1 MNESLADPDLLGAP
15 WRVVERLPG
24 AVAAA
29 IGGFMA
35 VASIAI
41 AFGLVRRVRSG
52 LPIVPAA
59 DVAVAA
65 WDGLTVLIVAGAAI
79 GCQTAGIMAA
89 HAIVPPTAE
98 SADLA
103 VTTPELAGTAVGTL
117 AAAAVG
123 VAIVLA
129 SGGTRRSL
137 GLFSDEPSL
146 DLRLAIGTVLL
157 ITPPLLLL
165 SGALNAIV
173 PYEHPILDLLSRF
186 RDPATLAA
194 VWLSA
199 VVAAPIGEEI
209 FFRGVLQGW
218 FESLASRQGGAG
230 RRSAVPVAASAVAF
244 AAAHVGQGLGWVPL
258 VGFGIAVG
266 GLRSARGSL
275 LPCIAVHAIFN
286 AISIAIIL
294 LG

>member
-1 MNESLADPDLLGAP
+1 MSESFADPDLLAP
-15 WRVVERLPG
+15 SWRLVERLPG
-24 AVAAA
+24 AAAAA
-29 IGGFMA
+29 IAGFMA

-41 AFGLVRRVRSG
+41 AFGLLRRVRSG

-59 DVAVAA
+59 DVPAAA
-65 WDGLTVLIVAGAAI
+65 WDGLVVLIVMGAAI

-89 HAIVPPTAE
+89 HAIVPPTAA

-103 VTTPELAGTAVGTL
+103 VTTPELTGTAVGTL

-129 SGGTRRSL
+129 AGGTRRSL

-146 DLRLAIGTVLL
+146 DLRLAVGTVLL
-157 ITPPLLLL
+157 ITPPLLLV

-173 PYEHPILDLLSRF
+173 PYEHPILDLLARF

-218 FESLASRQGGAG
+218 FESLASRQVGAG
-230 RRSAVPVAASAVAF
+230 RRSVVPVVASALAF
-244 AAAHVGQGLGWVPL
+244 AAAHVGQGLGWIPL

-266 GLRSARGSL
+266 FLRSARGSL
-275 LPCIAVHAIFN
+275 LPCIVVHAIFN
-286 AISIAIIL
+286 AISVAIIL

>member
-1 MNESLADPDLLGAP
+1 
-15 WRVVERLPG
+15 
-24 AVAAA
+24 
-29 IGGFMA
+29 MA
-35 VASIAI
+35 VASIAL

-59 DVAVAA
+59 DVPAAA
-65 WDGLTVLIVAGAAI
+65 WDGLIVLIVAGAAI

-89 HAIVPPTAE
+89 HAIVPPTAR
-98 SADLA
+98 SDAPA
-103 VTTPELAGTAVGTL
+103 VTASELAGTAAGTL

-129 SGGTRRSL
+129 AGGTRRSL
-137 GLFSDEPSL
+137 GLFSDSPSL
-146 DLRLAIGTVLL
+146 DLRLAVGTVLL

-173 PYEHPILDLLSRF
+173 PYEHPILDLLARF

-218 FESLASRQGGAG
+218 FESLASRQVGAG
-230 RRSAVPVAASAVAF
+230 RRSALPVAASAVAF
-244 AAAHVGQGLGWVPL
+244 AAAHVGQGLGWIPL

-266 GLRSARGSL
+266 FLRSARGSL
-275 LPCIAVHAIFN
+275 LPCVAVHAIFN
-286 AISIAIIL
+286 AISVAIIL

>member
-1 MNESLADPDLLGAP
+1 MSESFADPDLLAP
-15 WRVVERLPG
+15 SWRLVERLPG
-24 AVAAA
+24 AAAAA
-29 IGGFMA
+29 IAGFMA

-41 AFGLVRRVRSG
+41 AFGIVRRVRSG

-59 DVAVAA
+59 DVPAAA
-65 WDGLTVLIVAGAAI
+65 WDGLVVLIVMGAAI

-89 HAIVPPTAE
+89 HAIVPPTAR
-98 SADLA
+98 SDAPA
-103 VTTPELAGTAVGTL
+103 VTASELAGTAAGTL

-218 FESLASRQGGAG
+218 FESLTSRKGGAW
-230 RRSAVPVAASAVAF
+230 RRSAVPVVASAFAF
-244 AAAHVGQGLGWVPL
+244 AAAHVGQGLGWIPL

-266 GLRSARGSL
+266 VLRSARGSL
-275 LPCIAVHAIFN
+275 LPCIVVHAIFN
-286 AISIAIIL
+286 AISVAIIL

>member
-1 MNESLADPDLLGAP
+1 MSDSFADPDLLAP
-15 WRVVERLPG
+15 SWRLVERLPG
-24 AVAAA
+24 AAAAA
-29 IGGFMA
+29 IAGFMA

-59 DVAVAA
+59 DVPAAA
-65 WDGLTVLIVAGAAI
+65 WDGLIVLIVAGAAI

-89 HAIVPPTAE
+89 HAIVPPTAR
-98 SADLA
+98 SDAPA
-103 VTTPELAGTAVGTL
+103 VTASELAGTAAGTV

-129 SGGTRRSL
+129 AGGTRRSL
-137 GLFSDEPSL
+137 GLFSDSPSL
-146 DLRLAIGTVLL
+146 DLRLAVGTVLL

-173 PYEHPILDLLSRF
+173 PYEHPILDLLARF

-218 FESLASRQGGAG
+218 FESLASRQVGAG
-230 RRSAVPVAASAVAF
+230 RRSALPVAASAVAF
-244 AAAHVGQGLGWVPL
+244 AAAHVGQGLGWIPL

-266 GLRSARGSL
+266 FLRSARGSL
-275 LPCIAVHAIFN
+275 LPCIAVHAVFN
-286 AISIAIIL
+286 AISVAIIL